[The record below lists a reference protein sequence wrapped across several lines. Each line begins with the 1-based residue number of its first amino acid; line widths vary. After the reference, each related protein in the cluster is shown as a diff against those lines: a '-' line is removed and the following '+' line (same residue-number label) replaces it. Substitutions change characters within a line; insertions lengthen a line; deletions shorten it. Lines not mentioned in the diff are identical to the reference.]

1 MYNAI
6 RILAAVALALAITAC
21 GSDGRSEKAAW
32 LLGQARQAAGQ
43 KDYAKA
49 INMLDTLDKCYRDCL
64 DLRREGTRL
73 RSETLRDMTL
83 DSISANDQRLSV
95 LDSEVKRMQGDFRH
109 VDMAGTDG
117 YDVYAPA
124 MKDWSLNRTG
134 VQPRIDAG
142 GYFFIA
148 VNLAGREVG
157 LNVISAGGVSTLP
170 SESVAVEGSEIMNI
184 NQENSV
190 PLMERLMQ
198 MEAPVKLSLDGRRG
212 KAEVRLDAAALQ
224 SFKATW
230 QYALARQE
238 LRLNLIRRERLERQ
252 LSRLRDVLA
261 NMPAADDT
269 SADN

>member
-6 RILAAVALALAITAC
+6 RMFAVVALALAITAC
-21 GSDGRSEKAAW
+21 GSDGRSEKAAG
-32 LLGQARQAAGQ
+32 LLGQAREAAGQ

-49 INMLDTLDKCYRDCL
+49 INLLDTLDKSFRDCL

-73 RSETLRDMTL
+73 RSETLRDMTI
-83 DSISANDQRLSV
+83 DSISASEQRL
-95 LDSEVKRMQGDFRH
+95 LDLNSEVERMKGDFCH
-109 VDMAGTDG
+109 VDMDGTDG

-124 MKDWSLNRTG
+124 MKAWSLNRTG
-134 VQPRIDAG
+134 VQPRIDAD

-157 LNVISAGGVSTLP
+157 LNGVSAGGVSTLP

-184 NQENSV
+184 NQENSA

-198 MEAPVKLSLDGRRG
+198 MEAPVTLSLNGRRG

-224 SFKATW
+224 AFKATW
-230 QYALARQE
+230 QYASARQE

-261 NMPAADDT
+261 NMPVADDT